1 MAILTG
7 SLARMEN
14 NQHNGNGRYSAKG
27 MAKPVNFL
35 CIAPDAHEVSVI
47 GDFNDW
53 NGDAHAMNR
62 QFDGSWITQI
72 ELNHGHHRYQF
83 LIDGRPSLDPSAN
96 GVVRNEK
103 NQRVSLIAVS

>member
-1 MAILTG
+1 
-7 SLARMEN
+7 
-14 NQHNGNGRYSAKG
+14 
-27 MAKPVNFL
+27 
-35 CIAPDAHEVSVI
+35 
-47 GDFNDW
+47 
-53 NGDAHAMNR
+53 MNR

-72 ELNHGHHRYQF
+72 DLNHGHHRYQF

>member
-1 MAILTG
+1 MG
-7 SLARMEN
+7 N

-47 GDFNDW
+47 GDFNNW

-72 ELNHGHHRYQF
+72 ELNNRHHRYQF
-83 LIDGRPSLDPSAN
+83 LMDGRPSLDPSAN
-96 GVVRNEK
+96 GVVLNDK